1 MTVANSIHAHKTKLP
16 EEPRKL
22 LVEVAAGIQ
31 RTSQYGHG
39 MEQMIRMGPAGWA
52 YKDWDGIGA
61 VIRDSLRSSPN
72 VNS

>member
-1 MTVANSIHAHKTKLP
+1 MTVANPIHAHKTKLS
-16 EEPRKL
+16 EEPRKV

-61 VIRDSLRSSPN
+61 VIRDSLRLSPN